1 MDWEGRCEKNLLT
14 ICILGNFARQLYWI
28 KFRIVG
34 PSRASNGKVFAPV
47 ELEFT
52 SLRVVTKQ
60 EGQSFHLPS
69 KSPRRRRIQQEVTGS
84 QMRLA

>member
-34 PSRASNGKVFAPV
+34 PSKEPPMEKCLHLLNWSSLPFELSPNKSDNLFTFPQRAPEEDVFN
-47 ELEFT
+47 
-52 SLRVVTKQ
+52 RK
-60 EGQSFHLPS
+60 
-69 KSPRRRRIQQEVTGS
+69 
-84 QMRLA
+84 